1 MHDGFEVFKTYLAI
15 KLHFTTD
22 NYDYFNYGGKVNCKL
37 ETFTKRNDRYF
48 FHKLSKQYDKY
59 EITDFFVAN
68 FLDDDRQ
75 WVGNLLRKDGKQVY
89 LNYKKYTDGISYH
102 FRNDCLRIADDFS
115 TRSLSFDSGFSCN
128 NGQHPRLLQL
138 LIKKNITFQTTVIL
152 DHFLG
157 FAKRWDK
164 QISEKFIWPILSKR
178 LKNFKKFV
186 KFNQTECKL
195 TLKDVFVR

>member
-75 WVGNLLRKDGKQVY
+75 WVGNLLSKDGKQVY
-89 LNYKKYTDGISYH
+89 FNYKKYTDGISYH

-115 TRSLSFDSGFSCN
+115 IRSLSFDSGFSCN

-152 DHFLG
+152 DHFL
-157 FAKRWDK
+157 
-164 QISEKFIWPILSKR
+164 
-178 LKNFKKFV
+178 
-186 KFNQTECKL
+186 
-195 TLKDVFVR
+195 

>member
-22 NYDYFNYGGKVNCKL
+22 NYDYFNYGGKVNFKL

-178 LKNFKKFV
+178 LKKFNKFV